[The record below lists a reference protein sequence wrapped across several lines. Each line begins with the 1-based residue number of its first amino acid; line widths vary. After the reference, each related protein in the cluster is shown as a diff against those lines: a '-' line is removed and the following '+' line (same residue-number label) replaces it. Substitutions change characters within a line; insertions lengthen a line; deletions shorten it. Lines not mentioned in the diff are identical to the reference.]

1 MKLES
6 EDGNRQIFSEF
17 VCGRTVRAT
26 TVGGEAG
33 ARRIFEIIRLQNGVA
48 TSPALRQDT
57 GLTYFR

>member
-6 EDGNRQIFSEF
+6 RNGTREVYTDFI
-17 VCGRTVRAT
+17 CGRTVRAT